1 MSTPNAPGP
10 TDAVATSD
18 QTLTDFRPAKELY
31 PTLDLTREPVD
42 FALFQALPLDLMFK
56 HHFVPV
62 QERDGILW
70 LAMADPLDI
79 PTQDMLRL
87 SLKRPLRF
95 AGAPLAQIQEVLKK
109 SESGQKVMDEAGE
122 ALKVQVLHEEDW
134 DDEVLDLE
142 RLTDKDEAPIVR
154 LVDTTI
160 FNALQR
166 RASDI
171 HLETMAT
178 GFQIKYRIDGS
189 LYPAADPIDRRFAS
203 PIISRVKV
211 MSELDIAEKRKPQDG
226 RFKLK
231 VRGRAIDFRVSI
243 MPTIHGEDAVIRILD
258 KENLT
263 EEFQS
268 LSLEILGFSDHELK
282 RLRRFSREPYGM
294 FLVTGP
300 TGSGKTT
307 TLYAV
312 LSEIKSPEDKIITI
326 EDPVEYQL
334 EGVTQIPVNEKKGLT
349 FALGL
354 RSIPG
359 HDPDKILVGE
369 IRDSETAQ
377 IAIQSALTGHLVFT
391 TVHANNVL
399 DVLGRFQH
407 MGVEVHNFVSSLN
420 CILAQRLVRVLC
432 PKCKRPAAKPTPQ
445 ELEENGVDEAWLRSA
460 SLFDK
465 VGCVD
470 CHGTGFR
477 GRQAIIEFM
486 GLNDEIRELLV
497 QRAPTREVKAAA
509 RRGGM
514 QFLRESA
521 IEKVRAGI
529 TTFAEIN
536 KVTFREGA

>member
-1 MSTPNAPGP
+1 MSPSNPP
-10 TDAVATSD
+10 VPSDAAQGEQS
-18 QTLTDFRPAKELY
+18 LTDFKPARELY

-62 QERDGILW
+62 QEREGILW

-87 SLKRPLRF
+87 RLKRPLRF

-171 HLETMAT
+171 HLETTST

-189 LYPAADPIDRRFAS
+189 LYAAADPIDRRFAS
-203 PIISRVKV
+203 PIISRIKV

-263 EEFQS
+263 EEFQA
-268 LSLEILGFSDHELK
+268 LSLEILGFSENELK
-282 RLRRFSREPYGM
+282 RLRRFAREPYGM

-312 LSEIKSPEDKIITI
+312 ISEIRPPRTRSSPSRT
-326 EDPVEYQL
+326 
-334 EGVTQIPVNEKKGLT
+334 
-349 FALGL
+349 
-354 RSIPG
+354 RSN
-359 HDPDKILVGE
+359 
-369 IRDSETAQ
+369 T
-377 IAIQSALTGHLVFT
+377 
-391 TVHANNVL
+391 
-399 DVLGRFQH
+399 
-407 MGVEVHNFVSSLN
+407 SSK
-420 CILAQRLVRVLC
+420 AS
-432 PKCKRPAAKPTPQ
+432 P
-445 ELEENGVDEAWLRSA
+445 RS
-460 SLFDK
+460 
-465 VGCVD
+465 
-470 CHGTGFR
+470 
-477 GRQAIIEFM
+477 
-486 GLNDEIRELLV
+486 
-497 QRAPTREVKAAA
+497 P
-509 RRGGM
+509 
-514 QFLRESA
+514 
-521 IEKVRAGI
+521 
-529 TTFAEIN
+529 
-536 KVTFREGA
+536 